1 MLRSGAADRGCR
13 AQPHSRSSVPP
24 SRLLPAGSSSSS
36 PPAQC
41 SIGTRLSLS
50 NARAGERRPRASGKA
65 QPRLPSPSHSSLCLR
80 LDAWSG
86 GTVHTFT
93 RCTPPQPHISPLWRW
108 PWDARARCNSARWP
122 VPVCSQTPAPQGLIH
137 HSGPINKT
145 WARPADASPPRGCAA
160 IIYFLIGVEEGFA
173 VVFMALR
180 HGTYGVRVQGVP
192 GRLIFFL

>member
-1 MLRSGAADRGCR
+1 MG
-13 AQPHSRSSVPP
+13 
-24 SRLLPAGSSSSS
+24 
-36 PPAQC
+36 
-41 SIGTRLSLS
+41 RLSPGCL
-50 NARAGERRPRASGKA
+50 PHPIPHCASGWMPGA
-65 QPRLPSPSHSSLCLR
+65 GARFTPSH
-80 LDAWSG
+80 G
-86 GTVHTFT
+86 VP
-93 RCTPPQPHISPLWRW
+93 PPQPHISPLWRW

-192 GRLIFFL
+192 GRLIFFFVRVGNELACVCACMHAWGGLPGGGGECSAAATNSAASLQEY